1 MIAIGTGILA
11 AATAAF
17 ALSLIQAR
25 INARHGTDHAVHT
38 FLINRLRERNGRLFV
53 RIPKLLN
60 EAYIGAL
67 PLYLHAIFAKF
78 PLRVMRTAEVLLNP
92 AVNFVHT
99 IATGLLGLL
108 VAREIGAPPAFA
120 VAAALLFGLTPQFY
134 HALSARNFGLSA
146 RSLGL
151 VLLTACFFLSF
162 RASEDPR
169 DVVTWALLAAACF
182 FVFAFST
189 FGLQAMVLIGCG
201 MLVLGHP
208 QLIAGTA
215 LGLLLFLAVH
225 PRYSQGYLTNTARF
239 IAAYARDLAPRYVLA
254 RRYSIWRDLIRDIW
268 VRLRQDGLTAG
279 LRYAYENS
287 IILVLVFSPLTI
299 VAAAAAAAIAR
310 GRLPGGGFAAYS
322 ADVVVAALVAMLL
335 TSFRATRFLGEP
347 ERYVETGAACATLA
361 AAAVLW
367 HWAGLE
373 ILWLIAAASA
383 ILCVLQIWASCL
395 LSRYLSSKPLA
406 LDAAREAIEASSSGQ
421 VRCASNNEQY
431 IKLMLPNDWQFSY
444 CIAVGHGYCGMT
456 IGEVFDPFP
465 YPRREALQKIV
476 ATYRINYCLLDRSRF
491 EELFDTPPAGL
502 EQQSTIFESP
512 GIRVVRLDWAGE
524 APASVF

>member
-1 MIAIGTGILA
+1 VIPIAAGILA
-11 AATAAF
+11 AAMAAF
-17 ALSLIQAR
+17 ALSLAQAR

-53 RIPKLLN
+53 RIPNLLN

-67 PLYLHAIFAKF
+67 PLYLHWIFAKF
-78 PLRVMRTAEVLLNP
+78 PLRFMRAAEVALNP

-99 IATGLLGLL
+99 IVAGILGLL
-108 VAREIGAPPAFA
+108 LAREIGAPPAFA
-120 VAAALLFGLTPQFY
+120 VAMSLLFGITPQFY

-162 RASEDPR
+162 RAAQDPG
-169 DVVTWALLAAACF
+169 DFVAWALLAAACF
-182 FVFAFST
+182 LVFAFST
-189 FGLQAMVLIGCG
+189 FGLQALVLIGCG

-215 LGLLLFLAVH
+215 LGLVLFLAAH
-225 PRYSQGYLTNTARF
+225 PRYSLGYLTNTARF
-239 IAAYARDLAPRYVLA
+239 ILAYSRDLAPRYVLA
-254 RRYSIWRDLIRDIW
+254 RRYSIWRDLVRDIW
-268 VRLRQDGLTAG
+268 VKLRQDGVTAG

-287 IILVLVFSPLTI
+287 ILLVVVLSPLTV
-299 VAAAAAAAIAR
+299 VAAACAIAG
-310 GRLPGGGFAAYS
+310 GRWLSGAFAAYS
-322 ADVVVAALVAMLL
+322 ADVAAAALAAMLL

-347 ERYVETGAACATLA
+347 ERYVEAGAAFATLA
-361 AAAVLW
+361 AGAVIW
-367 HWAGLE
+367 QWGGLKL
-373 ILWLIAAASA
+373 LWLIVALSA
-383 ILCVLQIWASCL
+383 VLCVLQIWASLL
-395 LSRYLSSKPLA
+395 LSRYLSFKPLA
-406 LDAAREAIEASSSGQ
+406 LDGARDAIQASSGGE

-491 EELFDTPPAGL
+491 EDLFDTPPADL
-502 EQQSTIFESP
+502 VQQSTIFESA
-512 GIRVVRLDWAGE
+512 GVRVVRLDWSGE
-524 APASVF
+524 TPATVS